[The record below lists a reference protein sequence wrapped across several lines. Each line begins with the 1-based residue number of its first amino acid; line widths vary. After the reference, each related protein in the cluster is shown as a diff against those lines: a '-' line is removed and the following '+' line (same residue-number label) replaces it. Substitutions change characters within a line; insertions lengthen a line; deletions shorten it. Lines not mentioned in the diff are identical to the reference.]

1 MDNMDYEITERQ
13 QPDLEETLRVLQT
26 SDTALNSTLIY
37 GLSHLDD
44 AGIKRV
50 EPIWAA
56 LDLPYRRTLMNEL
69 VEASETN
76 FELDYSTFGH
86 FALGDPNG
94 EIRSAAIE
102 LLWEDESLV
111 LMRRLIRLVV
121 DDESTEVRAAA
132 ASALG
137 RFILLGEM
145 GDLPTEQTI
154 SAQDVI
160 IDVLNNQA
168 EDIDVRRRALEA
180 FGNSSHES
188 VVDAIRDGYDHPD
201 RRMQISSV
209 FAMGRSFDE
218 QWTDI
223 VLQELQSEDEEMRY
237 EAARA
242 AGELELEQAVQ
253 SLSLLALDDDREI
266 KEVAIWSLG
275 EIASREATRTLEL
288 LATDAKRANDNEL
301 LEAIEDA
308 IGAASLGSGSLY
320 LMRFDDEDE

>member
-1 MDNMDYEITERQ
+1 MNNMDYEINERQ
-13 QPDLEETLRVLQT
+13 QPDLEETLSVLQT
-26 SDTALNSTLIY
+26 SDSTHNSTLIY
-37 GLSHLDD
+37 GLSQLDET
-44 AGIKRV
+44 GIKRL

-56 LDLPYRRTLMNEL
+56 LDLPYRRTLMHEL

-76 FELDYSTFGH
+76 FELDYRKFGH
-86 FALGDPNG
+86 FALGDADT
-94 EIRSAAIE
+94 EIRAAAVE

-111 LMRRLIRLVV
+111 LMRRLIRMVIE
-121 DDESTEVRAAA
+121 DEATEVRAAA

-137 RFILLGEM
+137 RFILLGEL
-145 GDLPTEQTI
+145 GDLPEDQTVA
-154 SAQDVI
+154 AQDVI
-160 IDVLNNQA
+160 IDVLNNLA

-188 VVDAIRDGYDHPD
+188 VDDAIRDGYDHPD
-201 RRMQISSV
+201 RRMQISAV

-218 QWTDI
+218 RWTDI
-223 VLQELQSEDEEMRY
+223 VLEELQSEDAEMRY

-253 SLSLLALDDDREI
+253 PLSLLAMDDDREI

-275 EIASREATRTLEL
+275 EIASKEATRVLDL
-288 LATDAKRANDNEL
+288 LATEAKRAHDDEL

-308 IGAASLGSGSLY
+308 IGTASLGSGSLY
-320 LMRFDDEDE
+320 LMRFDEEDD